1 MARVPVAQ
9 ALRSAFAQ
17 AFADDASL
25 VAAGEGMG
33 RTGGIDGLF
42 TEIPAD
48 RRLESPIADRGT
60 LALALGLALA
70 GRRVIVELPATSRLY
85 AAAEVLAEA
94 AAIHAAGES
103 PVALVVRVP
112 TGGEAG
118 PVLDRGATD
127 VLAAIPGLRV
137 LAPAHADDV
146 VALWAFALQAA
157 GPTVIL
163 EPRAALA
170 DRCAGADVRTSDDA
184 PRVVRAGDHVTLI
197 AWGGGVPAALEAADL
212 LDRDGVTAEVVD
224 LRRVHPLDA
233 RAVGALVR
241 RTGRAVVV
249 VGPEGGLAERAIA
262 AALDEAFLYLE
273 APFSIA
279 PAEAARVAHLAA
291 DAARY

>member
-1 MARVPVAQ
+1 MARVSVAQ

-17 AFADDASL
+17 AFAHDTAL
-25 VAAGEGMG
+25 VATGEGMG

-42 TEIPAD
+42 VDVAAD
-48 RRLESPIADRGT
+48 RRLESPIADRAT
-60 LALALGLALA
+60 LGLALGLAVA
-70 GRRVIVELPATSRLY
+70 GRRVIVELPATSRLF

-94 AAIHAAGES
+94 AAIHAAGET

-112 TGGEAG
+112 TGGQAG

-137 LAPAHADDV
+137 LAPSHGDDV
-146 VALWAFALQAA
+146 VALWAWALRAA

-163 EPRAALA
+163 EPRALLA
-170 DRCAGADVRTSDDA
+170 DRCAGPDARATDDA

-197 AWGGGVPAALEAADL
+197 AWGGGVPATLDAAEL
-212 LDRDGVTAEVVD
+212 LDRDGITAEVVD

-233 RAVGALVR
+233 RAIGALVR
-241 RTGRAVVV
+241 RTGRAVLV
-249 VGPEGGLAERAIA
+249 VGPEGGQVDRAIA

-279 PAEAARVAHLAA
+279 PAEAARVAHVAA